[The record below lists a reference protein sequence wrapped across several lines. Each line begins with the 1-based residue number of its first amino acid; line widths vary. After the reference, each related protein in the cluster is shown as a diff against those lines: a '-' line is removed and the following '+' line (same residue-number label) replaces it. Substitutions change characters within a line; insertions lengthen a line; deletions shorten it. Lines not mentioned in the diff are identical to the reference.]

1 MKIHFFDEASTDCV
15 DRCCLVQSAR
25 NRKDGENNVVIRG
38 ETRSVF
44 RIKRPKKTFVA
55 HGKSHKH
62 ALDKISEKHAS
73 HNDGLINEFG
83 VIELAIKCHFDT
95 RAISTRVPF
104 RHAFIKFWQRK
115 YPRISFV
122 PLVLSKLQLHMW
134 SCNGFF
140 IKITL

>member
-95 RAISTRVPF
+95 RAISTRIHQILAAKIPENQF
-104 RHAFIKFWQRK
+104 CPA
-115 YPRISFV
+115 SFKQV
-122 PLVLSKLQLHMW
+122 TTPHVEL
-134 SCNGFF
+134 
-140 IKITL
+140 